1 MAQTRIFYA
10 TQAVKVGDTLIKG
23 LQSVGIDTTFNL
35 EQAFELGQLSLY
47 ENIEGIP
54 DISMTL
60 QKVLDGTPLLWH
72 TATKTDTA
80 YSTVANNT
88 FTARGDSRV
97 DEVILYINET
107 ADPIF
112 SGDASVQAVQCSGM
126 YISACSYTI
135 PTEGNCTEDV
145 TLVGNDKAWQG
156 AQTAPAIGTL
166 AALDEPDFVGS
177 DGKVHVIRGEDV
189 VASSCLIPD
198 VIPGVATT
206 ANNSGPLVTAN
217 LHVQN
222 FNCSV
227 DLGREQIN
235 QLGVRTPYSRYVN
248 FPVEVTSSFEVISL
262 SGDIVAADSTARTNL
277 DNHAIKMV
285 VGDVT
290 IDLGTKNKLQGVTY
304 GGGDAGGGNV
314 TNTFNFSNFNDWTI
328 NHSGDPAGVGT

>member
-23 LQSVGIDTTFNL
+23 LQSVRIDTTFNL

-47 ENIEGIP
+47 ENIECIP

-60 QKVLDGTPLLWH
+60 HKVLDGTPLLWH

-80 YSTVANNT
+80 SSTVANNT

-97 DEVILYINET
+97 DEVILYINQT

-112 SGDASVQAVQCSGM
+112 SGDASIQAVQCSGM
-126 YISACSYTI
+126 YISSCSYTI
-135 PTEGNCTEDV
+135 PSDGNCTEDV

-156 AQTAPAIGTL
+156 AVTGPNFGDL
-166 AALDEPDFVGS
+166 NNLDEPIFIGADS
-177 DGKVHVIRGEDV
+177 KVHVVRGEDV
-189 VASSCLIPD
+189 TSASCLIPD
-198 VIPGVATT
+198 VIPGVATS